1 MGVCASVQGPQR
13 KHPKIVAT
21 FGTFWLHFFD
31 DLLAWLLAWRV
42 TSMETRPFAN
52 HVRNYSTFSMGA
64 LPIFS
69 FFPKKLFQW
78 FIPSRRQE
86 VTTDR
91 LWRLFW
97 TFCFHIKSSSLPPQG
112 SGITKLEITRPE
124 GVELDYY
131 LCSGLYSSFSP
142 SEILYS
148 TNSTRRLFSDQH
160 KRIACFPN
168 YKSTAAGC
176 VCLDVLGAGRL

>member
-1 MGVCASVQGPQR
+1 MIYWR
-13 KHPKIVAT
+13 D
-21 FGTFWLHFFD
+21 FW
-31 DLLAWLLAWRV
+31 R
-42 TSMETRPFAN
+42 
-52 HVRNYSTFSMGA
+52 GA
-64 LPIFS
+64 LPRWKLALLLIMCGFIPLFLWRPCPFLV

-168 YKSTAAGC
+168 YKSTAAVC